1 MLPVVLHL
9 TEPQRSVPCASIR
22 YVTQR
27 KNVEQPLKRPHATGK
42 WEILSSFLPPNF
54 PGVCER
60 GSHRR
65 SSIFVNFVLIWVFS
79 LVLSSFMRGVHASGN
94 RAEFCS
100 NFEQFHVF
108 IEWICFSRN
117 SWNLSKHHCL
127 TVHPSHSDVHSRL
140 ARENSSS
147 HREVFISG
155 PVHPKAA
162 LTESWPNCFF
172 SVHRWGRSF
181 VCVCWW
187 RNAVSLPREGR
198 PSGSGFWRWSVFQ
211 PLEFSYR
218 RFVLV
223 EFAWTLAMSS
233 KIMQMGLCGY
243 VNKECVQLTLQDL
256 AWQGIIFFCLHTHSG
271 PLALLC

>member
-60 GSHRR
+60 GSHHR

-94 RAEFCS
+94 RAEICS
-100 NFEQFHVF
+100 NFEQFHMF
-108 IEWICFSRN
+108 SEWICFSRN

-172 SVHRWGRSF
+172 PFIDEVGPSCASAGDGTRSVYR
-181 VCVCWW
+181 VKV
-187 RNAVSLPREGR
+187 VR
-198 PSGSGFWRWSVFQ
+198 PVRGSGGGAFFSHWNFPIGGLFWLSLRELW
-211 PLEFSYR
+211 
-218 RFVLV
+218 
-223 EFAWTLAMSS
+223 
-233 KIMQMGLCGY
+233 
-243 VNKECVQLTLQDL
+243 
-256 AWQGIIFFCLHTHSG
+256 
-271 PLALLC
+271 